1 MKRNRKMRAKMSL
14 DLVESIDF
22 GRSET
27 VKGSASK
34 KAGEMEVE

>member
-1 MKRNRKMRAKMSL
+1 MRAKMSL

-27 VKGSASK
+27 VNGSAGE
-34 KAGEMEVE
+34 KAGNFEEVE